1 MGDMAVASASPQ
13 RRGEVVGEVVLLRHV
28 DWIRVLS
35 QGREREVTR
44 QSIRVSVVS
53 PVVVV
58 GVVGISSVVCAVVC
72 VASFRRGDVGR
83 RCFLD
88 HVAGRRCWFA
98 SRRTGPDDCWV
109 ALVPCRTRSYR
120 PVCRRR
126 VVAGSGSCCLP
137 AICLPRGACRFL

>member
-58 GVVGISSVVCAVVC
+58 GVVSISSVVCAVVSALP
-72 VASFRRGDVGR
+72 VSVGVTSAVIVSLIIR
-83 RCFLD
+83 NPQKSQD
-88 HVAGRRCWFA
+88 
-98 SRRTGPDDCWV
+98 
-109 ALVPCRTRSYR
+109 
-120 PVCRRR
+120 
-126 VVAGSGSCCLP
+126 
-137 AICLPRGACRFL
+137 